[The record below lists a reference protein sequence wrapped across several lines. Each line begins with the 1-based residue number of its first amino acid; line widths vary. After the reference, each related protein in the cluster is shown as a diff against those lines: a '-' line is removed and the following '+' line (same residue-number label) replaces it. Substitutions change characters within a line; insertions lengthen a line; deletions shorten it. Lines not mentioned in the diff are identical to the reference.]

1 MRVLYSAEWR
11 KHLGLVFLFEP
22 WKSMKPWWTR
32 WLPGDKQWETSRG
45 DPLSPLSSLVLGVN
59 SAVDE
64 REP

>member
-1 MRVLYSAEWR
+1 M
-11 KHLGLVFLFEP
+11 GLVFLFEP

-64 REP
+64 RET